1 MKNKVVLGTAHFGS
15 SVNFKE
21 SEKILDLYFTRFN
34 RIQTSTNYPIDS
46 NMPFNATLDFIEAY
60 VKHKNIACDL
70 IINIGSLSNKFSN
83 KSDLSASFF
92 YSNFLMLKNRFPNSF
107 LTLSIHWDNEDLD
120 RTELIRVFSELNGQ
134 IKIGLSGIKFLDNYS
149 TSNLQYT
156 YQVNSFLDRQS
167 NFLISSNIRKKLP
180 VSDLIGYQILGGNKI
195 SQNRMGEISKIY
207 KYSDTERANLLIKVL
222 TENFF
227 RYDSVII
234 APSNLNQT
242 HAWLHALEY
251 LNV

>member
-1 MKNKVVLGTAHFGS
+1 MKSRVVLGTAHFGS
-15 SVNFKE
+15 SVNFNE
-21 SEKILDLYFTRFN
+21 SEKILDLYFTKFN

-46 NMPFNATLDFIEAY
+46 NMPFNTTLDFIETY
-60 VKHKNIACDL
+60 VKHKNITCDL

-107 LTLSIHWDNEDLD
+107 LTLSIHWDSEDLD
-120 RTELIRVFSELNGQ
+120 RTELIKVFSELKGQ

-156 YQVNSFLDRQS
+156 YQVNSFLDMQS
-167 NFLISSNIRKKLP
+167 DFLISSNIRKKLP
-180 VSDLIGYQILGGNKI
+180 VIDLIGYQILGGNKI
-195 SQNRMGEISKIY
+195 SKNRMAEVSKIY
-207 KYSDTERANLLIKVL
+207 QDSDAKRGNLLIKVL
-222 TENFF
+222 NENFL

-234 APSNLNQT
+234 APNNLNQT
-242 HAWLHALEY
+242 YAWMHALEY
-251 LNV
+251 VNG